1 MDTYDF
7 DMDAWDNMIVSLP
20 VLEKLLEDCN
30 EKLLEGAFLWDH
42 TPEGEEY
49 WYNQY
54 WSHTPLDLDRLLM
67 IYEVLT
73 GEPFES
79 LVDTYYEDGKPD
91 GGPSGYYDL
100 PTDRP
105 IGTLND
111 LLEWKGDVQWLGDSF
126 HLANITKAGWR
137 WGIKEGTTKAYDSR
151 KFIYSGARLLMKYAG
166 VSEVRKTLQNM
177 LNDPQFKE

>member
-20 VLEKLLEDCN
+20 VLEQLLEDCN

-54 WSHTPLDLDRLLM
+54 WGHAPLDLDRLLM
-67 IYEVLT
+67 IYEVMA

-79 LVDTYYEDGKPD
+79 LGDTPDKVNSPPHYGQGNIECIEYIEDFLTQEEYI
-91 GGPSGYYDL
+91 GYLRGNIAKYLHRWRYKNGLEDL
-100 PTDRP
+100 NKSQWY
-105 IGTLND
+105 LNE
-111 LLEWKGDVQWLGDSF
+111 LIRVV
-126 HLANITKAGWR
+126 
-137 WGIKEGTTKAYDSR
+137 KE
-151 KFIYSGARLLMKYAG
+151 
-166 VSEVRKTLQNM
+166 
-177 LNDPQFKE
+177 